1 MEKPPPLCLI
11 PFGCRPPCSNQRQRN
26 VIHIISSGTYQWM
39 SKLLSKS
46 SRVGEGKKSA
56 FDCATS
62 IRLMP
67 PNSSQIFAHSNGECL
82 LGIIESNPVAE
93 PNTFLQ
99 IFYGPDD
106 NPGKVIIEIKY
117 KYHSGSQHTVW
128 LGWIFLD
135 IPLEMEQLA
144 ECAARSTCFSISGAT
159 STVSTFSYEERPF

>member
-62 IRLMP
+62 IRLIMP

-82 LGIIESNPVAE
+82 LGIIESNPNAD
-93 PNTFLQ
+93 PNTFLR

-117 KYHSGSQHTVW
+117 KYHSGSQHTNYSV
-128 LGWIFLD
+128 LRVD
-135 IPLEMEQLA
+135 IPGY
-144 ECAARSTCFSISGAT
+144 STGNGTIG
-159 STVSTFSYEERPF
+159 

>member
-1 MEKPPPLCLI
+1 
-11 PFGCRPPCSNQRQRN
+11 
-26 VIHIISSGTYQWM
+26 M

-82 LGIIESNPVAE
+82 LGIIESNPVAD

-117 KYHSGSQHTVW
+117 KYHSGSNILTTVW
-128 LGWIFLD
+128 LGWIFHWK
-135 IPLEMEQLA
+135 
-144 ECAARSTCFSISGAT
+144 
-159 STVSTFSYEERPF
+159 